1 MTPDSMS
8 SLIAAKLRQLPP
20 IELSYETYSSHRK
33 SPTLNEQY
41 QVGLLIPKSKK
52 YIAWFTFLGEDDVCI
67 LLELNREKQV
77 VSHRIV
83 HAEFDAE
90 APHLALGTFFYGSL
104 VHENYTVPE
113 AASPRMLFVVEDIL
127 IYQSVSLRKLCY
139 GDCLGILHELLCR
152 PGYLHGRAGSDL
164 FPEPADLPRIGFVL
178 PVLFPRGGSVT
189 AAVETAGYPVHH
201 IQYRSLTHQVPYINQ
216 PVGVADTDLSAGLG
230 PGLAPTLTPPL
241 PAASSSVR
249 PPPPRGAG
257 PYKEPSGKERA
268 VFRVTAE
275 LASDMYVLEHLT
287 GQYVTDV
294 AYIPNYKTSVF
305 MNSLFRNIK
314 ENRCLDATEESD
326 DEDDFLDIRADKYVD
341 TTRQL
346 RMECVYHRKFRRWIP
361 LRVVT

>member
-1 MTPDSMS
+1 MTPESMS

-33 SPTLNEQY
+33 SPNLNEHY

-77 VSHRIV
+77 VSHRVV

-90 APHLALGTFFYGSL
+90 SPHLALGTFLYGSL
-104 VHENYTVPE
+104 VHENYTLPE

-152 PGYLHGRAGSDL
+152 PGYLHGGAGIDL

-178 PVLFPRGGSVT
+178 PVLFPRGGSVA

-216 PVGVADTDLSAGLG
+216 PLGAADSELG
-230 PGLAPTLTPPL
+230 PTPTPPV
-241 PAASSSVR
+241 PCPPSVR
-249 PPPPRGAG
+249 PLPPRGAG
-257 PYKEPSGKERA
+257 PYKEPMGKERA
-268 VFRVTAE
+268 VFQVTAE
-275 LASDMYVLEHLT
+275 LASDMYVLDHLT

-341 TTRQL
+341 TRRQL
-346 RMECVYHRKFRRWIP
+346 NMECVYHRKFRRWIP
-361 LRVVT
+361 LRVVS